1 MAEQLRIHK
10 RRQERPGDAPHDVYE
25 VEKPTQTMQHVVPVV
40 DRLPMPESIP
50 LEMKDRWDDIVATM
64 GATGMLSPT
73 DLPVLETAFLALH
86 LESQASRML
95 QMEGPVVFD
104 SKGQAIPHPAVKM
117 MRDSA
122 QTVLQCSKQLNWDL
136 QTRLKTPIPEK
147 PTTDPNDPARLLTS

>member
-1 MAEQLRIHK
+1 MADQLRIHK

-25 VEKPTQTMQHVVPVV
+25 VEHPAVTMQHVTPVV
-40 DRLPMPESIP
+40 PTLPMPDSLP
-50 LEMKDRWDDIVATM
+50 LEMKGRWDDIVSAM

-73 DLPVLETAFLALH
+73 DLPALETAFQAMVLQG
-86 LESQASRML
+86 QASRMI

-104 SKGQAIPHPAVKM
+104 SKGQAIPHPAIKM

-122 QTVLQCSKQLNWDL
+122 QTILQCSKQLNWDL